1 MINFEDFE
9 VNAGCHPA
17 SGEGVSEQACEP
29 ISVDHLLT
37 PHQTANSLHDTNI
50 EEIDDHYSSIEH
62 SANILDQI
70 DRCEEAFGGEESAAA
85 GREDSEEWK
94 LRRRLERRLKN
105 ETKNIPKNFG
115 KGIISF
121 IERNDQKVRSL
132 LSKHSVNYHEFM
144 QRMRVEKKIINTIAD
159 LRRLWT
165 DPLLGKCMRVIS
177 NIFFRRY
184 ALNYIFNSRISNFSS
199 HVKYRQS
206 LWQALRNPESFN
218 RIK

>member
-9 VNAGCHPA
+9 V
-17 SGEGVSEQACEP
+17 SGHLPLCLPEPLPEHACEP
-29 ISVDHLLT
+29 LSNDHLLT

-62 SANILDQI
+62 SANILDQVY
-70 DRCEEAFGGEESAAA
+70 RSEGAFLGEGSGDE
-85 GREDSEEWK
+85 GREDSEECK

-121 IERNDQKVRSL
+121 IERNDQKVRAL
-132 LSKHSVNYHEFM
+132 LARNNLNYQDFL
-144 QRMRVEKKIINTIAD
+144 QRMRLEKKIINTIAD

-165 DPLLGKCMRVIS
+165 DPTFGGVMRIIS
-177 NIFFRRY
+177 NIFFRKH

-206 LWQALRNPESFN
+206 LWQALRNPDSFN